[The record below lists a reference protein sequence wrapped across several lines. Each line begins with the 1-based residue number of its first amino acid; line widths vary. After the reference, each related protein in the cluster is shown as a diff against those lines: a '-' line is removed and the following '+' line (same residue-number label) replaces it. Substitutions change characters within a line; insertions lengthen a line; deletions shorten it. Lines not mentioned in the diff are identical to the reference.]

1 MSVPADR
8 REGPSEGMAPADRA
22 LVDAIPP
29 HRRAANGVPGPGR
42 ERRMRRAYD
51 SVAAALGPSAVIRHS
66 PLGPGWS
73 EDLDVHGDVAPHLP
87 AELGWVPLDTLL
99 TRLGHP
105 GRGRWAVVADGR
117 VLARAEIHAAP
128 PPEPVAAVLARSWRR
143 GGVRAREVL
152 ELRSLRRSG
161 HRLPSGDPALAVAAR
176 VEAGLG
182 GDELSPWASGPPLPH
197 PSPLPEDAA
206 ARLLRRARRA
216 AGRWRRLVRPRVA
229 VALSGVDGAGK
240 STLAARLVEDL
251 ERVGVPATVVWTRPG
266 MRLSWLEGAAGA
278 AKRLLGQ
285 VAAPGVERVARGE
298 APARLASRR
307 GILGWAWT
315 LLVTL
320 SFLLDV
326 RRRHSAAAGVV
337 VFDRHELDALATLD
351 AFYAGV
357 DTRLHRALVRSLL
370 PRASVTVYLDVSAR
384 EAVDR
389 KRDDAFGELAVG
401 RQLAAYATTLPQI
414 PRAVVLDGRRPADE
428 LALEVVRVVAS
439 GAGR

>member
-1 MSVPADR
+1 
-8 REGPSEGMAPADRA
+8 
-22 LVDAIPP
+22 
-29 HRRAANGVPGPGR
+29 
-42 ERRMRRAYD
+42 
-51 SVAAALGPSAVIRHS
+51 
-66 PLGPGWS
+66 
-73 EDLDVHGDVAPHLP
+73 
-87 AELGWVPLDTLL
+87 
-99 TRLGHP
+99 
-105 GRGRWAVVADGR
+105 
-117 VLARAEIHAAP
+117 
-128 PPEPVAAVLARSWRR
+128 
-143 GGVRAREVL
+143 
-152 ELRSLRRSG
+152 
-161 HRLPSGDPALAVAAR
+161 
-176 VEAGLG
+176 
-182 GDELSPWASGPPLPH
+182 
-197 PSPLPEDAA
+197 
-206 ARLLRRARRA
+206 
-216 AGRWRRLVRPRVA
+216 
-229 VALSGVDGAGK
+229 
-240 STLAARLVEDL
+240 
-251 ERVGVPATVVWTRPG
+251 

-298 APARLASRR
+298 TPARLASRR

-326 RRRHSAAAGVV
+326 RRRHAAAAGVV

-370 PRASVTVYLDVSAR
+370 PRASATVYLDVSAR

-389 KRDDAFGELAVG
+389 KRDDAFGELAVR
-401 RQLAAYATTLPQI
+401 RQLAAYATTLPRI